1 MIHRSE
7 DGITI
12 RAPLAWTMAVALIT
26 GGVWVGG
33 NISEVHEGIDML
45 RSRQTEDR
53 EAIQRNAEAI
63 GRLSASDA
71 RIEQRLS
78 GVDRRLGELQAGQ
91 REILR
96 YLRERGPD
104 ETSGGK

>member
-1 MIHRSE
+1 MISRSD

-12 RAPLAWTMAVALIT
+12 RAPLAWTIVVAVMS

-33 NISEVHEGIDML
+33 NLSEMREGINVL
-45 RSRQTEDR
+45 RSRQSEDR
-53 EAIQRNAEAI
+53 EAIQRNSEAI

-91 REILR
+91 QEILR
-96 YLRERGPD
+96 YLRERED
-104 ETSGGK
+104 GG